1 MALISWR
8 SDGLIIMMIVNE
20 IIVFI
25 GLILSVHYNG
35 CCDTEDTALNMKI
48 KLSMNIKAQL

>member
-1 MALISWR
+1 
-8 SDGLIIMMIVNE
+8 MITNE

-25 GLILSVHYNG
+25 GLVLSMHYNG

-48 KLSMNIKAQL
+48 KLSMNVKAQL